1 MKAYYINDYSNTVI
15 SLNELNKLPNN
26 TRIVVIKDD
35 REIIYTL
42 EDIYKCRDWKVYTL
56 EDNSLTLDDI
66 RTLMRKVEK
75 NSDLYNKLLKE
86 EENLLNIFVEDKT
99 IELERSL
106 F

>member
-1 MKAYYINDYSNTVI
+1 MKVYYVNELLNTVI
-15 SLNELNKLPNN
+15 SLDKLNRLDPNTRLVINFNN
-26 TRIVVIKDD
+26 T
-35 REIIYTL
+35 EISYSL
-42 EDIYKCRDWKVYTL
+42 DDIYKCRDWKVYTL

-66 RTLMRKVEK
+66 RTLIGKVEK

-86 EENLLNIFVEDKT
+86 EENLLNIFVEDNT